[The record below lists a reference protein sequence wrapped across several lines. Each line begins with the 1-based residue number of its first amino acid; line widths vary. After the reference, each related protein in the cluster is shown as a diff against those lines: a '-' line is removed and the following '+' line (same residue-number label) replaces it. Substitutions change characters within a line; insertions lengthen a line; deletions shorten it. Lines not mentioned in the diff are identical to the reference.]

1 MKYKNSGVFPVVVS
15 GLIVGVN
22 ATVILP
28 ETSDSPGIPD
38 GSTVVLN
45 PGDIVDTEYQ
55 VDHAGIVPSPDVPDV
70 PVESKPTKA
79 GKAATTEE

>member
-1 MKYKNSGVFPVVVS
+1 MKYRNDGAFPVVVS

-22 ATVILP
+22 ATVILA
-28 ETSDSPGIPD
+28 ETSDPVGLPD

-45 PGDIVDTEYQ
+45 PGDIVDTDSP
-55 VDHAGIVPSPDVPDV
+55 VDHAGLV
-70 PVESKPTKA
+70 PVDVSKSAKA